1 MFVFVIIIIITITKN
16 TVAMESIRNT
26 SKRASIVVE
35 RFARVRTGWPFFL
48 SQSEK
53 YRLENNG

>member
-26 SKRASIVVE
+26 SKRARIVFE
-35 RFARVRTGWPFFL
+35 RFAGVSTGWPLFL
-48 SQSEK
+48 SPSEK